1 MPRFTATVALCAL
14 FATGAAAAQNLK
26 PGLWEIQQKAGGNSQ
41 MEQAMAQMQKEMAS
55 MPPEQRKQMEA
66 MMARQGVQMGT
77 APGGGMSTRVCL
89 TREMVERDEIPS
101 NQGDCKMT
109 RRQRS
114 GNTLSMAFTCAKP
127 PSSGESQVTFQG
139 PEAYTMKTTAT
150 TTVDGKPE
158 RMTIEGTGKWLS
170 ADCGNLRPPAAPAR

>member
-1 MPRFTATVALCAL
+1 MSRLATAITLCAA
-14 FATGAAAAQNLK
+14 FAVGAAAAQNLK

-41 MEQAMAQMQKEMAS
+41 MEQAAAQMQKEMANL
-55 MPPEQRKQMEA
+55 PPEQRKQMEA
-66 MMARQGVQMGT
+66 MMARHGVQMST

-114 GNTLSMAFTCAKP
+114 GNTLSMAFTCSKP
-127 PSSGESQVTFQG
+127 PSSGESEVVFQG

-150 TTVDGKPE
+150 TTVEGKPE
-158 RMTIEGTGKWLS
+158 RVTIEGTGKWLS
-170 ADCGNLRPPAAPAR
+170 ADCGNLRPPNVPR